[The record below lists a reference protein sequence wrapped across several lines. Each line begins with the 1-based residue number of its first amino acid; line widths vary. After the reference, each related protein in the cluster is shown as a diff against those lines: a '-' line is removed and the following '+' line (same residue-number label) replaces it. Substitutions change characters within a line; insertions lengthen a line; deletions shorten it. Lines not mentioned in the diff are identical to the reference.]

1 MKTTIK
7 VWNCQLCKNR
17 KLTPSRTERGLYC
30 SKGYSTVYEGNG
42 ITNRIEKPCMNGYK
56 LLECG
61 DFDCTWNIEEFITKI
76 EYLNRKYKEKFT
88 YWGEQ

>member
-1 MKTTIK
+1 MKQTIK
-7 VWNCQLCKNR
+7 IWNCQLCKNR
-17 KLTPSRTERGLYC
+17 QLTPSRTERGLYC

-61 DFDCTWNIEEFITKI
+61 DFDCTWNIEEFIDTNPSIYNKGALYR
-76 EYLNRKYKEKFT
+76 EKEVK
-88 YWGEQ
+88 